1 MIEDEDFEKEI
12 ERIIEE
18 KKESSVTL
26 PSRIEEKNEKID
38 EKENIDTRKGR
49 KVNIFSIFGVIIIV
63 SIIVSAYAGY
73 YYSGEMKDS
82 EISGLTSEYNSEK
95 EIMKLQIESLENQ
108 KENLKEE
115 IEESETNRIKYEKL
129 MFKGTRKN
137 VQGDYL
143 YGYAAADFESASMYY
158 DISYLEDAKIFY
170 DSADTTYASSNNFYK
185 EAEAYFEDAIEYAP
199 NDDMKELAMLSK
211 NESMYAALVTS
222 ALHQNC
228 EYMSSACDAYNNGN
242 YPIGDE
248 QLDIANTFI
257 DEHDSLIPSYEN
269 ATTAIN
275 SLLDTL

>member
-108 KENLKEE
+108 KENLKEGK
-115 IEESETNRIKYEKL
+115 ESGLEK
-129 MFKGTRKN
+129 KGFSR
-137 VQGDYL
+137 
-143 YGYAAADFESASMYY
+143 
-158 DISYLEDAKIFY
+158 
-170 DSADTTYASSNNFYK
+170 
-185 EAEAYFEDAIEYAP
+185 
-199 NDDMKELAMLSK
+199 
-211 NESMYAALVTS
+211 
-222 ALHQNC
+222 
-228 EYMSSACDAYNNGN
+228 
-242 YPIGDE
+242 
-248 QLDIANTFI
+248 
-257 DEHDSLIPSYEN
+257 
-269 ATTAIN
+269 
-275 SLLDTL
+275 